1 MAESL
6 LPTYS
11 MESKRIL
18 HSTDFWHELEL
29 SEQSMQVILHAL
41 HVLRSAFDQE
51 PEYLKIIDTARE
63 DITSAYRSDPSR
75 RP

>member
-1 MAESL
+1 MTESR
-6 LPTYS
+6 LPTWP
-11 MESKRIL
+11 MKTKRIL
-18 HSTDFWHELEL
+18 HSADFWHELEL
-29 SEQSMQVILHAL
+29 SEQSMQVILHGL
-41 HVLRSAFDQE
+41 HVLRAAFDQE